1 MNKENMLEL
10 ADFLETIDGEQFNM
24 YHWLLV
30 NRLLDNPSKE
40 FNPYDCN
47 TVGCIAGWAA
57 LLENNLKLTNL
68 ETSDVSVIAKNWLGL
83 TAIEA
88 YNLFH
93 TPKNSVWYFYLDDIN
108 CDYSYNDIE
117 EGYEDI
123 SNLDA
128 AYVIRKVAN
137 KEIDIN
143 LEFDESQI
151 KIQLEDAGYY
161 QDEEFY

>member
-10 ADFLETIDGEQFNM
+10 AELLESIQDEQFNM
-24 YHWLLV
+24 NHWLLD
-30 NRLLDNPSKE
+30 NRPLDNPLKE
-40 FNPYDCN
+40 FDPYSCN

-57 LLENNLKLTNL
+57 LLENDLKLTNL
-68 ETSDVSVIAKNWLGL
+68 HKSDVSVIAKNWLGL

-93 TPKNSVWYFYLDDIN
+93 TPKNSVWYFYLYDIN
-108 CDYSYNDIE
+108 CDYVYNDIE

-128 AYVIRKVAN
+128 AYVIRQVAN
-137 KEIDIN
+137 GEIDIN
-143 LEFDESQI
+143 IEFDESQI
-151 KIQLEDAGYY
+151 KTQLEDYGYY
-161 QDEEFY
+161 QDEELY